1 MGPALLE
8 VGGGGVLQNTF
19 SFPCLSYNFSFPKLS
34 LKGGGGQGWQLVSP
48 SPKSATGLK
57 LFIFILYFLFL

>member
-1 MGPALLE
+1 MGPTILE

-19 SFPCLSYNFSFPKLS
+19 SFPCLSNNFSFPKLS
-34 LKGGGGQGWQLVSP
+34 LKGGQGWQLVSS

-57 LFIFILYFLFL
+57 LFSFTLYFLFL